1 MKKLNTDEI
10 VSIIGLFS
18 FILIPIILILWI
30 WIPNPTNI
38 DLFYI
43 KLIGT
48 DLIIVIVMTI
58 ITKLNGDI

>member
-48 DLIIVIVMTI
+48 DLIIVIVMAI